1 MADIRLNVTSPE
13 ANTLILALREFDRR
27 LEEEQKTMGAA
38 DELWQE
44 TYDRRRHV
52 MRLLQRISEGGA
64 KQSF

>member
-13 ANTLILALREFDRR
+13 VNTLIRALREFDRR

-44 TYDRRRHV
+44 TYDSRRHV
-52 MRLLQRISEGGA
+52 MCLLRRISEGGA
-64 KQSF
+64 KQSY